1 MVPEPSSVGDAL
13 AYLTA
18 FTPSHFDRIRQ
29 RIPAD
34 WIEEALLSTGTATI
48 RRRRLP
54 ADQVVWLVIG
64 MGLMRDQPLPEM
76 VDRLGLVLP
85 SAKNDVIAS
94 SAVSQARARLG
105 HEPLDWLFVRTA
117 NAWAQKSAA
126 SHAWRGLKVYGVD
139 GSTMRVPN
147 TDENRRYFGSQ
158 SGRNESD
165 SGYPLLRVV
174 VLMVLRTHVLAGASF
189 GPYTGELGYAADLWP
204 QLPQDSLVI
213 VDRAYLAAPILIA
226 IERDRT
232 NRHWLTRATKR
243 TKWTTIER
251 LGRGD
256 EIVEMEVSRE
266 ARKQDP
272 SLGKTWRARAIRYQ
286 HRGFEPQTLLTSLVD
301 AERYPRDEIV
311 ALYHE
316 RWELELGY
324 DELKTEMLAREEA
337 IRSKSPQMVQQ
348 EILGLLLAYN
358 LIRLEME
365 RIAKEAG
372 VAPTRISFV
381 ATLRLVC
388 DAFDWFGMT
397 RTPGAIPARLAK
409 IRTRLKR
416 FVLPERR
423 SRSYP
428 RAVKIKMSNYP
439 RKRPPSDRSL
449 K

>member
-1 MVPEPSSVGDAL
+1 MVPEPSSLGDAL

-18 FTPSHFDRIRQ
+18 FTPSHFARIQQ
-29 RIPAD
+29 RLPVE

-64 MGLMRDQPLPEM
+64 MGLMRDEALPDL

-85 SAKNDVIAS
+85 STRNEAIAS

-105 HEPLDWLFVRTA
+105 ASPLDWLFVRTA
-117 NAWAQKSAA
+117 SEWGHKSAA
-126 SHAWRGLKVYGVD
+126 SHAWRGLKIYGVD
-139 GSTMRVPN
+139 GSTMRVPD
-147 TDENRRYFGSQ
+147 TEENRCHFGSQ
-158 SGRNESD
+158 GGRRDSD

-174 VLMVLRTHVLAGASF
+174 VLMVLRSHVIAGASF
-189 GPYTGELGYAADLWP
+189 GPYTGEHGYAADLWSQVP
-204 QLPQDSLVI
+204 RDSLVI
-213 VDRAYLAAPILIA
+213 VDRAYLAAPILVG
-226 IERDRT
+226 IERDAA

-243 TKWTTIER
+243 TKWTTLER
-251 LGRGD
+251 LGNGD
-256 EIVEMEVSRE
+256 ELVEMEVSSE
-266 ARKQDP
+266 ARKQNP
-272 SLGKTWRARAIRYQ
+272 SLGRTWRARAIRYQ
-286 HRGFEPQTLLTSLVD
+286 RRGFEPQTLLTSLVD
-301 AERYPRDEIV
+301 AELYPRDEIV

-316 RWELELGY
+316 RWEVELGY

-337 IRSKSPQMVQQ
+337 IRSKSPEMVNQ
-348 EILGLLLAYN
+348 EVLGLLLAYN

-388 DAFDWFGMT
+388 DAFAWFGMT

-409 IRTRLKR
+409 IRARLKR
-416 FVLPERR
+416 FLLPERR
-423 SRSYP
+423 PRTYP

-439 RKRPPSDRSL
+439 RKRPPTDGSL